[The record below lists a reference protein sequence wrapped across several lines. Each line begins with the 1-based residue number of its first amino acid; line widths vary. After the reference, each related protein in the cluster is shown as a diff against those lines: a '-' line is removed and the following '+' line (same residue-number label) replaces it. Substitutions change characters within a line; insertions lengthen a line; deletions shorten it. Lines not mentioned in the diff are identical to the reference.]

1 MELLYLCINNYYNT
15 YCSLPSII
23 PSLPIQNNNR
33 GYNNNNN
40 NNIHNNVNDYNNANI
55 YSERSSVALPVV
67 SHNNNNNNN
76 LCIK

>member
-33 GYNNNNN
+33 GYNNNN

>member
-1 MELLYLCINNYYNT
+1 MELQYQCMNNNVIYI
-15 YCSLPSII
+15 SLPSII

-33 GYNNNNN
+33 GYNN

-55 YSERSSVALPVV
+55 YSERSSVALPGV